1 MWGFV
6 GAKAEQLPTMRTAD
20 RRARMKRFMLDLKA
34 EGVYDIGGQIEIGG
48 ELPQLQSL
56 IF

>member
-6 GAKAEQLPTMRTAD
+6 GAKAEQLPAMRTAD